1 MNKFEKVSFEQY
13 NKAIGGDADLRPEY
27 EAIQIPRRATKYAAG
42 YDFFA
47 PFDFELRPGETITIP
62 TGIKCRMDP
71 DTFLMILPRSGLGF
85 KYRLQ
90 LDNTCGIVDADY
102 VLAPNEGHIFV
113 KLTNNSYE
121 GKTLEMKAGQA
132 FVQGILMKYLTA
144 EEAPVTTIRDGGFGS
159 TDK

>member
-1 MNKFEKVSFEQY
+1 
-13 NKAIGGDADLRPEY
+13 
-27 EAIQIPRRATKYAAG
+27 
-42 YDFFA
+42 
-47 PFDFELRPGETITIP
+47 
-62 TGIKCRMDP
+62 
-71 DTFLMILPRSGLGF
+71 MILPRSGLGF

-90 LDNTCGIVDADY
+90 LDNTCWIVDADY
-102 VLAPNEGHIFV
+102 VLAPNEGNIFV